1 MERPMEINGPIVT
14 AKAWSLSDKE
24 QKFDYTYEIATIAD
38 LLEQQKIIGAPQLIV
53 IGGPAGTGKTMLAK
67 ALVKNLKDSSYIN
80 CFDGDGTLEE
90 LKHSGFVYVLDEAS
104 WLNSDGWERVQFYAE
119 LGVALVV
126 FVQSLREV
134 DVTCEHLT
142 YELNRR

>member
-1 MERPMEINGPIVT
+1 MERPIEINGPIVT
-14 AKAWSLSDKE
+14 AKAWELSDQE
-24 QKFDYTYEIATIAD
+24 QEFDYTYEIAAITD
-38 LLEQQKIIGAPQLIV
+38 LIEQQKIIGAPQLII
-53 IGGPAGTGKTMLAK
+53 IGAPAGTGKTMLAK
-67 ALVKNLKDSSYIN
+67 ALVKNVKDSSYIS
-80 CFDGDGTLEE
+80 CYEGDGSLED

-126 FVQSLREV
+126 FVQSLRDV

-142 YELNRR
+142 YELKRR

>member
-1 MERPMEINGPIVT
+1 MERPIEINGPIVT
-14 AKAWSLSDKE
+14 AKAWELSGQE
-24 QKFDYTYEIATIAD
+24 QEFDYTYEIAAITD
-38 LLEQQKIIGAPQLIV
+38 LIEQQKIIGAPQLII
-53 IGGPAGTGKTMLAK
+53 IGAPAGTGKTMLAK
-67 ALVKNLKDSSYIN
+67 ALVKNIKDGSYVS
-80 CFDGDGTLEE
+80 CYEGDGSLED

-126 FVQSLREV
+126 FVQSLRDV

-142 YELNRR
+142 YELKRR